1 MRPNRSNALPA
12 DYSFDLAEPMRH
24 WTELRHYTTGSV
36 WFRNEI
42 GWEIGKAIDRL
53 LRAYINMKSRLRHP
67 SYWA

>member
-1 MRPNRSNALPA
+1 
-12 DYSFDLAEPMRH
+12 MRH